1 MNGRIFFQK
10 RRILHNE
17 NYKKLSMVA
26 HPNTPEPEAG
36 ETGFKLKVHLDNIV
50 RKEWRKK
57 EQNYKIVI

>member
-1 MNGRIFFQK
+1 
-10 RRILHNE
+10 
-17 NYKKLSMVA
+17 MVA